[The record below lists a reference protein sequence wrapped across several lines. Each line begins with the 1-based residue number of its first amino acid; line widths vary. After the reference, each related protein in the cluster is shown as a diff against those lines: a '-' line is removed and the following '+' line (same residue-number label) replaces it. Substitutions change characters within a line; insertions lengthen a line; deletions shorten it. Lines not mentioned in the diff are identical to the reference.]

1 MPSAVQQQ
9 VEGIAAPAGQCQHCV
24 LVFDLQNLQE

>member
-1 MPSAVQQQ
+1 MPSAMKQQ

-24 LVFDLQNLQE
+24 LVVYLQHLQD